1 MKNNSEICRNTKQ
14 IQRRLGQQHPSR
26 QDNALLKAQ
35 MLSKGKIIGREEHE
49 KSKKSTQ
56 GEGGTDIISS
66 AKIKKCKK
74 CN

>member
-35 MLSKGKIIGREEHE
+35 MLSKGKIIGRDEDE
-49 KSKKSTQ
+49 KSKKSKQ

-66 AKIKKCKK
+66 AKIKKC
-74 CN
+74 N